1 MVAACAVGLAILY
14 PFTPIG
20 VVSATAQQATLTLLK
35 IQQFIELYPA
45 ILPNINVV
53 GREPVVIAR
62 DRGYV
67 KFKNGSSIES
77 YSISS
82 IIGTRKKILLVDEL
96 PRIPEQALKQNAL
109 PTTNFTRD
117 VCLTYGYPDFESKVI
132 GFTSACRKSNYFYD
146 DFCKAYNAMINGNNK
161 IFACALNYRSA
172 VRVGITKA
180 DFFEERKRELP
191 ESIFATEYESIFVG
205 EEEGSL
211 FPYNLTQEVR
221 TLKKVEYAEPRGST
235 SYYVLSLDI
244 ATSSAKNS
252 DNSVLTLLKCT
263 DRDDGTIIRQV
274 VFIRSF
280 NGKRLDELAE
290 EVRQVYVRFP
300 NIKKIIFDQRGLGDS
315 FPLFFQTPWTS
326 DDGKEYPPWCLD
338 TEPSH
343 MAEPLLCSFKAN
355 LQLNQEL
362 VNALRVAI
370 EQKTLILPID
380 VRTMEET
387 IIGAGIPLAKEEQAI
402 YAEADAL
409 QYELGNLVAKTSDT
423 TGNVTYSSARSTQ
436 HKDRYSSLAMGNW
449 IISVWQAE
457 RKKLIQSRNR
467 GETVI
472 GLVSNF

>member
-1 MVAACAVGLAILY
+1 M
-14 PFTPIG
+14 
-20 VVSATAQQATLTLLK
+20 K

-62 DRGYV
+62 DHGYV
-67 KFKNGSSIES
+67 RFKNGSSIES

-109 PTTNFTRD
+109 PTTNYTRD
-117 VCLTYGYPDFESKVI
+117 VCLTYNYPDFESKVI

-146 DFCKAYNAMINGNNK
+146 DFCKAYKAMCNGNNK
-161 IFACALNYRSA
+161 IFACALNYKSA
-172 VRVGITKA
+172 VRVGITRA
-180 DFFEERKRELP
+180 DFFEERRRELP

-211 FPYNLTQEVR
+211 FPYNMSQEIR
-221 TLKKVEYAEPRGST
+221 TLKKVEYSAPRGST

-263 DRDDGTIIRQV
+263 DKDDGTIIRQV

-300 NIKKIIFDQRGLGDS
+300 NIIKIVFDQRGLGDS
-315 FPLFFQTPWTS
+315 FPLFFQTPWIS
-326 DDGKEYPPWCLD
+326 DEGKEYPPWCLD
-338 TEPSH
+338 SEPSH
-343 MAEPLLCSFKAN
+343 NAEPLLCSFKAN

-380 VRTMEET
+380 SRTMEET
-387 IIGAGIPLAKEEQAI
+387 IIDAGIPLAKEEQAI
-402 YAEADAL
+402 YIEADML
-409 QYELGNLVAKTSDT
+409 QYEMSTLVAKTSSA
-423 TGNVTYSSARSTQ
+423 TGNVTFDTSAPSL

-449 IISVWQAE
+449 LISTWQTE
-457 RKKLIQSRNR
+457 RKRQIQSRNR
-467 GETVI
+467 GDVCI
-472 GLVSNF
+472 GLVDHFIERR